1 MTATFLFRSA
11 LLLLALAPFSYYLLA
26 IYCGWDYFRTLRKAP
41 KSAGFVP
48 PASILK
54 PVRGVDCEAYTN
66 FASFCTL
73 DYPEYEVL
81 FAVEEE
87 CDPVVP
93 IIEQLQRDF
102 PERTIRLVTG
112 VPQLGTN
119 HKVNNLHALVHEAR
133 NELLVMSDSDVRVHN
148 KYLQELAAPFAN
160 PEVGAVTSFFRGV
173 PGGSLAADLE
183 GLVLAAETVPN
194 ALVARKL
201 EGNIRFLFGWTMAT
215 TKFHLAAIGG
225 FAAMTSDH
233 SDDFELGNR
242 MAARGF
248 KIEMMSNPVEMVFA
262 RSTMHAFL
270 RRELRWAIG
279 LKNVRP
285 RGYVGLLLTFGF
297 PWTLLAAFVA
307 PFLSVSVAYLA
318 SYFLLR
324 LALVWTMGVWGLDD
338 PITRRSLWLVPLR
351 DALNFAVWLTGCFA
365 NKITWRGLEY
375 RVKNRLLVPLS
386 PAMPASTQPGR
397 GIEGSS

>member
-1 MTATFLFRSA
+1 LTATFLLRSA
-11 LLLLALAPFSYYLLA
+11 LLLLALAPFGYYLLA
-26 IYCGWDYFRTLRKAP
+26 IYCGWDYFRRSRRAP
-41 KSAGFVP
+41 KLSGYAP

-54 PVRGVDCEAYTN
+54 PVRGVDCEAYAN
-66 FASFCTL
+66 FASFCNL

-81 FAVEEE
+81 FAVEDER
-87 CDPVVP
+87 DPVVP
-93 IIEQLQRDF
+93 IIQQLQRDF
-102 PERTIRLVTG
+102 PERTIRLVTR
-112 VPQLGTN
+112 VAQLGTN
-119 HKVNNLHALVHEAR
+119 RKVNSLHTLVREAR
-133 NELLVMSDSDVRVHN
+133 NELLVISDSDVRVHSQ
-148 KYLQELAAPFAN
+148 YLQELAAPFAN

-201 EGNIRFLFGWTMAT
+201 EGKMRFLFGWTMAT

-225 FAAMTSDH
+225 FAAMTNDH

-248 KIEMMSNPVEMVFA
+248 KIEMMSRPVEMVIA
-262 RSTMHAFL
+262 RSTMHAYL

-279 LKNVRP
+279 LRNVRP
-285 RGYVGLLLTFGF
+285 CGYVGLLLTFGF
-297 PWTLLAAFVA
+297 PWTLLAG
-307 PFLSVSVAYLA
+307 FLVPSLNVVVAYVA

-338 PITRRSLWLVPLR
+338 PVTRRSWWLVPLR
-351 DALNFAVWLTGCFA
+351 DALNFAVWLTGFFA

-375 RVKNRLLVPLS
+375 RVKNRLLVPLN
-386 PAMPASTQPGR
+386 PAMPTRRSR
-397 GIEGSS
+397 VEG